1 MNERSFI
8 VKAWYFP
15 LLYRVGEYATPS
27 AADAPGAR
35 AASPQLPAACRQQL
49 FAHTTRV
56 EALSRQAAETYGLAA
71 RAPQNQDLSQAV
83 HLKRLA
89 GTKAI

>member
-1 MNERSFI
+1 LRRQQN
-8 VKAWYFP
+8 
-15 LLYRVGEYATPS
+15 
-27 AADAPGAR
+27 AALAMMARKNPRRAQFWGAR